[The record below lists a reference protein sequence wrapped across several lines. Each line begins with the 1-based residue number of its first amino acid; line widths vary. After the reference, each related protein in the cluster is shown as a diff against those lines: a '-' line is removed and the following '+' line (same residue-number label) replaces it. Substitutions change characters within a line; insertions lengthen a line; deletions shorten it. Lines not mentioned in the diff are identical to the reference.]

1 MYQGKVKK
9 MKKTLLVVTALLA
22 TIVAAFSLT
31 GCGEDKQLS
40 ITIANKDAL
49 TAAWVEGEAARTLE
63 ITLAPEDYTLENTN
77 VIVESSN
84 SDVVDVDGFNLKAV
98 GGGTATITVKA
109 GEATDSVEITVT
121 PSFKG
126 VAITNKTALAESW
139 IVGAADRTVELAFS
153 PEYYNLANTG
163 ATITSDNT
171 DVVTV
176 SGTTLHAVA
185 IGTATITV
193 KAGDFSDSVVV
204 SVRPAIETLTV
215 TNKTDLGEEWAIGT
229 ERTIEAAFTPGE
241 YTMAN
246 TTPTITCEPSGAIEV
261 TDGWKIKAKAVGRA
275 TVTVSAQGKTDSF
288 EITVA
293 HAAPVIS
300 LSGPGLNVTEEGG
313 EMSAMQD
320 AALTIPT
327 ATAMTTDGVNVT
339 GDITTTYSDEN
350 KLHVSGLL
358 MTPDVGVY
366 TITYTVKNPADAS
379 KVTTKTVTVTVYRKV
394 FSWTDNT
401 WQVLEEKVANA
412 EQKVT
417 TTTNGYQTAQFNLAA
432 SRYYYAEATFHI
444 TEWSNVGIANFVPDN
459 NHTRWL
465 SAVVQTSGD
474 VNYKF
479 ADFDTSK
486 FNGGAWNLNENAA
499 DGITI
504 LNQYRLTEFG
514 NLNASTDGTH
524 KVAILRLG
532 DTYYS
537 FWNDQYVDSAVFE
550 YYADVET
557 IPGFFTLGLDASK
570 GYATAI
576 DYFSGESEVRAK
588 LNALTHNGKD
598 FIRNYVPDGGWAGDS
613 KNLDNRNFTKNDT
626 TAERGINFD
635 FTKNDAHF
643 NGGMVSPYVWFD
655 GDFTFSWDHKATS
668 TTGSSRRMILEMRSR
683 MWYNDARVGGIQFGA
698 EYNDDASLNRYLL
711 SGSALAE
718 AYKWYEPGAGTD
730 GSAGSRFTI
739 SRKLF
744 DDYAEITLTAQ
755 SLANPDQRFTRVITV
770 SADATKSSD
779 GTTAFDGWNEPVILQ
794 WHNTGVAGEY
804 SNINWTARSA
814 ERIES
819 LEITNKEALTAAWVE
834 GESARNVEV
843 TLAPKGY
850 TLSNTKYSITS
861 SNPSVVAANG
871 TTIGAVG
878 GGTATVTVRVG
889 MLSDS
894 FEVTVTPSLKT
905 VTIENKSA
913 LVSWREDEEAT
924 RALVLSFDPSD
935 VYNLEN
941 SELSIVSDNP
951 DVVSVNGTTLTR
963 GNRGTAKIT
972 VTAKGGVTDEV
983 TISVLPPAIQGISV
997 SNKTELEA
1005 DWEYGTWRTIAA
1017 TFDPSDYNTS
1027 NTVPTVTASEND
1039 TIEVDGWMIKPVKVG
1054 TAVITVTVQDKSDT
1068 FTITVVNGAPTIS
1081 LTGNG
1086 LSETEEGGAMS
1097 ALQGTALD
1105 VPTMT
1110 AYADGADVTENVVI
1124 EYSDQAKLHI
1134 EGGKMTPEI
1143 GTHTITYTVK
1153 NPADATKTATK
1164 VVTINVYRKVFSWTN
1179 TQFTVDN
1186 EMTSNAEQT
1195 VKVNKDSYEMAQFN
1209 LEASDAYYVEVTFK
1223 NAGWALA
1230 GIANFVPD
1238 DNHNRALV
1246 SLMPTSGNADYKI
1259 IDFNPSVGGWNV
1271 QENDTS
1277 KNLVIYQ
1284 YQACKQGGL
1293 TKLAKDGD
1301 FNVTRLGIVRVG
1313 RMFYMFYND
1322 QYIGATDMAHYASV
1336 NTIPGLFVWNMPS
1349 TDIITGIDYFS
1360 GKEAAVAKLNALTG
1374 NGRDYIRQYVPYDW
1388 ASGSKN
1394 TDNDH
1399 FTRNEATTERGVNF
1413 DFTKNNADFNDGMVS
1428 PYVWFSGDF
1437 TFSWDYKATS
1447 TTDGESRMIVEMRT
1461 LIGYDH
1467 NSCGGIQFGAQYN
1480 DDASLNRYLLSGA
1493 GLAEGHKWNEPG
1505 AGTDA
1510 TAGSRFTISRKIY
1523 DDHAEITLTATSL
1536 TDPTKTFTRTINI
1549 GATADKSTDGTT
1561 AFEGWNRVVIL
1572 QWHNTRVAGEYS
1584 NISWTSDS
1592 AN

>member
-1 MYQGKVKK
+1 MEVK
-9 MKKTLLVVTALLA
+9 
-22 TIVAAFSLT
+22 
-31 GCGEDKQLS
+31 LS
-40 ITIANKDAL
+40 PDS
-49 TAAWVEGEAARTLE
+49 
-63 ITLAPEDYTLENTN
+63 YTLENTN

-84 SDVVDVDGFNLKAV
+84 SDVVDVDGFALKAV
-98 GGGTATITVKA
+98 GGGTATVTVRA
-109 GEATDSVEITVT
+109 GDATDKVEITVT
-121 PSFKG
+121 PSLKG
-126 VAITNKTALAESW
+126 VRITNKAALSESW
-139 IVGAADRTVELAFS
+139 VIGSADRTVELAFN
-153 PEYYNLANTG
+153 PNTYDLNNTN
-163 ATITSDNT
+163 ATIVSSNT
-171 DVVTV
+171 NVVTV

-185 IGTATITV
+185 IGTAKITV
-193 KAGDFSDSVVV
+193 TAGAFTDEVTIA
-204 SVRPAIETLTV
+204 VRPAIESLTV
-215 TNKTDLGEEWAIGT
+215 TNKADLEEEWAIGT
-229 ERTIEAAFTPGE
+229 ERTIEAAFVPDE
-241 YTMAN
+241 YTAAN
-246 TTPTITCEPSGAIEV
+246 TTPTITCEPAGAIEV
-261 TDGWKIKAKAVGRA
+261 TDGWKIKAKAVGTA
-275 TVTVSAQGKTDSF
+275 TVTVSAQGKTDTF
-288 EITVA
+288 EINVA
-293 HAAPVIS
+293 HVAPVIS
-300 LSGPGLNVTEEGG
+300 ISGPGLTPTEAGG
-313 EMSAMQD
+313 TMSGMQNSN
-320 AALTIPT
+320 LTLPT
-327 ATAMTTDGVNVT
+327 ATATTTDGVNVT
-339 GDITTTYSDEN
+339 ANIEVTYSAED
-350 KLHVSGLL
+350 KLHISGLM
-358 MTPDVGVY
+358 MTPEIGTY
-366 TITYTVKNPADAS
+366 TITYTVKNPADET
-379 KVTTKTVTVTVYRKV
+379 KVATKTVTISVFRQL
-394 FSWTDNT
+394 FSWTDGN
-401 WQVLEEKVANA
+401 WQVTDERVTNA
-412 EQKVT
+412 EQKAT
-417 TTTNGYQTAQFNLAA
+417 TSNSGYQTAQFNLAA

-486 FNGGAWNLNENAA
+486 FNGGAWNLNENST
-499 DGITI
+499 DGVMI

-576 DYFSGESEVRAK
+576 DYFSGKTAVEAK

-613 KNLDNRNFTKNDT
+613 KNIDNRNFTKNDT
-626 TAERGINFD
+626 TEERGINFD

-668 TTGSSRRMILEMRSR
+668 TTGSNRQMILEMRSR
-683 MWYNDARVGGIQFGA
+683 MWYNDTRVGGIQFGA
-698 EYNDDASLNRYLL
+698 EYNEDASLNRFLL
-711 SGSALAE
+711 NGSALAKD
-718 AYKWYEPGAGTD
+718 YRKYEPGAGTD

-755 SLANPDQRFTRVITV
+755 SLANPAQKFTRVITLGKT
-770 SADATKSSD
+770 ADKSTD

-794 WHNTGVAGEY
+794 WHNTGVAGQY
-804 SNINWTARSA
+804 SNIGWTARSA
-814 ERIES
+814 QRIES
-819 LEITNKEALTAAWVE
+819 LAIANKDALSAAWVE
-834 GESARNVEV
+834 GEADRTVEV
-843 TLAPKGY
+843 TLTPEGCSFAD
-850 TLSNTKYSITS
+850 TKYSITS
-861 SNPSVVAANG
+861 SNTDAVAVDG
-871 TTIGAVG
+871 MTLSAVG
-878 GGTATVTVRVG
+878 GGTATITVSIG
-889 MLSDS
+889 FLTDS
-894 FEVTVTPSLKT
+894 FEVTVTASLKS
-905 VTIENKSA
+905 VTITNKAS

-924 RALVLSFDPSD
+924 RSLELAFSPAEIYNFDNSD
-935 VYNLEN
+935 V
-941 SELSIVSDNP
+941 SIVSNNP
-951 DVVSVNGTTLTR
+951 EVVSVDGTTLTR
-963 GNRGTAKIT
+963 VGRGVATIT
-972 VTAKGGVTDEV
+972 VTAKGGVTD
-983 TISVLPPAIQGISV
+983 
-997 SNKTELEA
+997 
-1005 DWEYGTWRTIAA
+1005 
-1017 TFDPSDYNTS
+1017 
-1027 NTVPTVTASEND
+1027 
-1039 TIEVDGWMIKPVKVG
+1039 
-1054 TAVITVTVQDKSDT
+1054 
-1068 FTITVVNGAPTIS
+1068 
-1081 LTGNG
+1081 
-1086 LSETEEGGAMS
+1086 EGGAMS

-1195 VKVNKDSYEMAQFN
+1195 VKVNKDGYEMAQFN

-1246 SLMPTSGNADYKI
+1246 SVVPTSGNADYKI
-1259 IDFNPSVGGWNV
+1259 IDFNPSLGGWNV

-1284 YQACKQGGL
+1284 YQACNHGGL

-1336 NTIPGLFVWNMPS
+1336 NTIPGLFVWSMSS

-1360 GKEAAVAKLNALTG
+1360 GKEAATAKLNALTG
-1374 NGRDYIRQYVPYDW
+1374 NGRDYIRQYVPYAW
-1388 ASGSKN
+1388 AMGSKN

-1399 FTRNEATTERGVNF
+1399 FTRNATTTERGVNF
-1413 DFTKNNADFNDGMVS
+1413 DFTKNDAGFNDGMVS
-1428 PYVWFSGDF
+1428 TYVWFSGDF

-1447 TTDGESRMIVEMRT
+1447 AAGSEPRMIVEMRSY
-1461 LIGYDH
+1461 IDYDH

-1480 DDASLNRYLLSGA
+1480 SDGALNRYLLNAA
-1493 GLAEGHKWNEPG
+1493 GLAEGSKWNEPG

-1510 TAGSRFTISRKIY
+1510 TDGSRFTISRKIY
-1523 DDHAEITLTATSL
+1523 DDYAEITLTVTSL
-1536 TDPTKTFTRTINI
+1536 TDSSKTFTRTIKL
-1549 GATADKSTDGTT
+1549 GSTADKSTDNSTVF
-1561 AFEGWNRVVIL
+1561 AGWNRTVVL
-1572 QWHNTRVAGEYS
+1572 QWHNTGVAGEYS
-1584 NISWTSDS
+1584 NISWTSGS